1 MASGKRARR
10 DNVIQLERNPVEYG
24 FTDVKPLN
32 FIQAEY
38 LRAIQSNQIVFGVGS
53 AGTGKTYVAATYAAG
68 ELFHRRIQ
76 KIILTRPNVETGR
89 GLGFLPGTLEE
100 KYAPYLEPFDN
111 VFTRSLGKGFY
122 EYALKAKT
130 IDALLTP
137 NALLQLKAITSV
149 NVITGNIGYGAPNK
163 PTKAAVT
170 PGQYN
175 KNPVAK
181 ALLGDN
187 ASLEEKSKLHL
198 GAITDV
204 ITEPQLKKT
213 PIRSVFLITG
223 IDVLNPGIEKTVHP
237 NYPVGP
243 RGKVIGVIEQP
254 KSMLEL
260 FPSAYNNAVLGKA
273 QEDAGKNRKRT
284 DQLRLSE
291 TIPVGMGLVNK
302 EFQGRYF
309 NDKKELDDCGLG
321 I

>member
-111 VFTRSLGKGFY
+111 VFARSLGKGFY

-130 IDALLTP
+130 IEPKPLGFMRGATFDNCIVLLDEAQ
-137 NALLQLKAITSV
+137 NATKEEMKMLLSRI
-149 NVITGNIGYGAPNK
+149 
-163 PTKAAVT
+163 
-170 PGQYN
+170 
-175 KNPVAK
+175 
-181 ALLGDN
+181 
-187 ASLEEKSKLHL
+187 
-198 GAITDV
+198 
-204 ITEPQLKKT
+204 
-213 PIRSVFLITG
+213 
-223 IDVLNPGIEKTVHP
+223 
-237 NYPVGP
+237 
-243 RGKVIGVIEQP
+243 
-254 KSMLEL
+254 
-260 FPSAYNNAVLGKA
+260 
-273 QEDAGKNRKRT
+273 GKN
-284 DQLRLSE
+284 
-291 TIPVGMGLVNK
+291 
-302 EFQGRYF
+302 
-309 NDKKELDDCGLG
+309 
-321 I
+321 